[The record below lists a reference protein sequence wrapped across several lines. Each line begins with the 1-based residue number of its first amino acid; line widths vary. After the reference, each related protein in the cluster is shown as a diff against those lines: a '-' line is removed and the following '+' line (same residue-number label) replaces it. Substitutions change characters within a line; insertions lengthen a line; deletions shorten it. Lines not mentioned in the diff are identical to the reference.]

1 MNNVLSAAALAD
13 IIDYFRGT
21 RAHPVSSGMFL
32 DTVEL
37 VCHTCC
43 SFFVHRPI
51 FRFFDENLG
60 CVNSQSGRIDV
71 DTLAFL

>member
-1 MNNVLSAAALAD
+1 MDYVLSAAALAD
-13 IIDYFRGT
+13 IIDHFRGT
-21 RAHPVSSGMFL
+21 LAHPVRSGVFL
-32 DTVEL
+32 DPVEL
-37 VCHTCC
+37 VCHTGC
-43 SFFVHRPI
+43 SFFVHRPF